1 MRTKADCLIKNLFS
15 SLSLTQSENKSRLFD
30 EELVLPTLAYSS
42 DEWLLTSQ
50 IGEFAF
56 TNVREPGDTRLDV
69 RWP

>member
-1 MRTKADCLIKNLFS
+1 MENLS
-15 SLSLTQSENKSRLFD
+15 PSPQLTQYENKSRLFD
-30 EELVLPTLAYSS
+30 EELILHTLAYSS

-56 TNVREPGDTRLDV
+56 TNVREFGSTSLDV